1 MTHNTHTH
9 TLRGVSL
16 LRYMLSGKR
25 MAEAQSYGTRCL
37 NYTCEKQLAARHME
51 WRTLRDGSL
60 AHMWS
65 VTEWTSTVKKN
76 RNKQKKMREEKICVN
91 QVNQKKLAKTVKEEK
106 HHVPSSHHLS
116 MIGNWLLW
124 LVALSPLTTHHPL
137 SENPYDYWRSPRP
150 MLKKSLINFYHK
162 IEYWHEGNSA

>member
-9 TLRGVSL
+9 AQRCESTALHALRKKNGRSTE
-16 LRYMLSGKR
+16 LRYTMLELYLRETTSCQTYGMKNSSGWLSC
-25 MAEAQSYGTRCL
+25 SYVKC
-37 NYTCEKQLAARHME
+37 NWVNIYHEKN
-51 WRTLRDGSL
+51 S
-60 AHMWS
+60 
-65 VTEWTSTVKKN
+65 
-76 RNKQKKMREEKICVN
+76 KQTKKKMREEKICVN

-106 HHVPSSHHLS
+106 HQVPSSHHLS